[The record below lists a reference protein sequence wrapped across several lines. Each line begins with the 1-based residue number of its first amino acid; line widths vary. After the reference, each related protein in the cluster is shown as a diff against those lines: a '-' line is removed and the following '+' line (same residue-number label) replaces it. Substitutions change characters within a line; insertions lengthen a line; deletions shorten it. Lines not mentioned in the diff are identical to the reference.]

1 MSSRESFKTR
11 LLRWRFNVFP
21 AYRRTG
27 ARLTYLADDWRE
39 IHIALPLNW
48 KTRNYVGTLFGGSIY
63 AAVDPIYMVMFIR
76 LLGRE
81 YIVWDKAAHIA
92 FKRPGRST
100 LFAQFKIEQ
109 EELETIRARLEEEG
123 SLDRTYRVDVVDETG
138 KICAVVEKVLYF
150 RKKRAGKKKD
160 AEKG

>member
-1 MSSRESFKTR
+1 MSSSESFKTR

-27 ARLTYLADDWRE
+27 ARLTYLSDDWHE

-76 LLGRE
+76 LLGRG
-81 YIVWDKAAHIA
+81 YIIWDKSAHIT

-100 LFAQFKIEQ
+100 LFAKFKIKP
-109 EELETIRARLEEEG
+109 EELETIRTRLESER
-123 SLDRTYRVDVVDETG
+123 SLDRTYRVEVVDEAG
-138 KICAVVEKVLYF
+138 KTCAVVEKVLYF
-150 RKKRAGKKKD
+150 RKKR
-160 AEKG
+160 EKE